1 MPGSAWSR
9 ARRPEPPAM
18 SGGRTL
24 PFDYPAPAAPLP
36 GEGLPWLD
44 ALRAQA
50 RAAAARGLPGPRS
63 EAWKYT
69 NLAPLAALAFAAPG
83 APAAADA
90 QAPEALPPGAF
101 AAVEGACLTFVN
113 GRLSPARPAPDAPPA
128 GLRLAGLAQSL
139 KDDPAS
145 VERRLGEMAPLD
157 GGPMAAFN
165 TAFAADGCLLEVA
178 RGAVVERP
186 VLLRFVA
193 APGAGP
199 LAWHPRV
206 ILHLEAGARLA
217 LVESHEGPDGAATW
231 SNPVVDIRLGE
242 GACLDHVKLQAEGA
256 GAYHTALTEAVLAGG
271 ARYGSL
277 ALALGARLSRN
288 EIHVRFAGVGAECR
302 LDGGYMAR
310 GIQHVDNTTAI
321 DHAAPGCTSREVYK
335 GVLDDRARGVFQG
348 KIVVRKDARKT
359 DGHQLGRAL
368 LLSPE
373 AEVDTKPELEIYAD
387 DVKCGHGATAG
398 APEEDQLFYLRSRGL
413 DARTARALIVEGF
426 MAELLEA
433 GLLETAEHAPVRA
446 ALAARIG
453 GWVAEGGAV

>member
-9 ARRPEPPAM
+9 ARRPERRSPAM
-18 SGGRTL
+18 PGGRTI
-24 PFDYPAPAAPLP
+24 PFDYPVSPAAPPLP
-36 GEGLPWLD
+36 GQGLPWLD
-44 ALRAQA
+44 ALRAEA
-50 RAAAARGLPGPRS
+50 RAAAAGGLPGTRV

-83 APAAADA
+83 ASAAADA
-90 QAPEALPPGAF
+90 RAPAALPPGAF
-101 AAVEGACLTFVN
+101 SAVDGSRLTFVN
-113 GRLSPARPAPDAPPA
+113 GRLSPARPAPDASQA
-128 GLRLAGLAQSL
+128 GLRLSGLARTL
-139 KDDPAS
+139 ADDPAS
-145 VERRLGEMAPLD
+145 LEGRFGETAPLA
-157 GGPMAAFN
+157 GAPMAAFN
-165 TAFAADGCLLEVA
+165 TAFAADGCVVEVA
-178 RGAVVERP
+178 RGADVERP
-186 VLLRFVA
+186 VLLRFVS
-193 APGAGP
+193 APGAAP

-206 ILHLEAGARLA
+206 IVRLEPGARLV

-231 SNPVVDIRLGE
+231 SNPVVEIRLAE
-242 GACLDHVKLQAEGA
+242 GARLDHVKLQAEGA
-256 GAYHTALTEAVLAGG
+256 GAFHTALAKAALAGG

-277 ALALGARLSRN
+277 VLALGARLSRN
-288 EIHVRFAGVGAECR
+288 EIHVRLEGAGAECC

-310 GIQHVDNTTAI
+310 GVQHVDNTTAI

-398 APEEDQLFYLRSRGL
+398 APEDDQLFYLRSRGL
-413 DARTARALIVEGF
+413 DARTAQALIVEGF

-433 GLLETAEHAPVRA
+433 VERAPLRA

-453 GWVAEGGAV
+453 GWIGEGGEA

>member
-9 ARRPEPPAM
+9 ARRPERRLPAM
-18 SGGRTL
+18 PGGRTL
-24 PFDYPAPAAPLP
+24 PFAYPAPSATPPLP
-36 GEGLPWLD
+36 GQGLPWLD
-44 ALRAQA
+44 ALRAEA
-50 RAAAARGLPGPRS
+50 RAAAAGGLPGTRV

-83 APAAADA
+83 APAADDA
-90 QAPEALPPGAF
+90 RALPPPDAF
-101 AAVEGACLTFVN
+101 AAVDGSRLTFVN
-113 GRLSPARPAPDAPPA
+113 GRLSPPRPALGAAQA
-128 GLRLAGLAQSL
+128 GLRLAGLAQAL
-139 KDDPAS
+139 ADDPAS
-145 VERRLGEMAPLD
+145 LEGRFGEMAPLD
-157 GGPMAAFN
+157 DAPMAAFN
-165 TAFAADGCLLEVA
+165 TAFAADGCIVEVA
-178 RGAVVERP
+178 RGADVARP

-193 APGAGP
+193 APGAAP

-206 ILHLEAGARLA
+206 IVRLEPGARLA

-231 SNPVVDIRLGE
+231 SNPVVDIRLAE
-242 GACLDHVKLQAEGA
+242 GARLDHVKLQAEGA
-256 GAYHTALTEAVLAGG
+256 GAYHTALAKAALAGD

-277 ALALGARLSRN
+277 VLALGARLSRN
-288 EIHVRFAGVGAECR
+288 EIHVRLEGAGAECR

-310 GIQHVDNTTAI
+310 GVQHVDNTTAI
-321 DHAAPGCTSREVYK
+321 DHAAPGCTSRELYK

-368 LLSPE
+368 LISPE

-398 APEEDQLFYLRSRGL
+398 APEDDQLFYLRSRGL

-433 GLLETAEHAPVRA
+433 VERAPLRA

-453 GWVAEGGAV
+453 GWIAEGGEA